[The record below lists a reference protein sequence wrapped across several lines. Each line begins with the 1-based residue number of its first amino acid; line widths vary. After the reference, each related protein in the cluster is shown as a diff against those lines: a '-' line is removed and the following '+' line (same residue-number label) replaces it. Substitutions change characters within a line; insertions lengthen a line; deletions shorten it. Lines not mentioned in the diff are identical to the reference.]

1 MTLNAPTKIV
11 FIISLIIAVIAV
23 IAAFNLLSF
32 VPIPAFWIMTLAY
45 ILLVGGSLLKGV

>member
-11 FIISLIIAVIAV
+11 FLLSLVIAVIAV